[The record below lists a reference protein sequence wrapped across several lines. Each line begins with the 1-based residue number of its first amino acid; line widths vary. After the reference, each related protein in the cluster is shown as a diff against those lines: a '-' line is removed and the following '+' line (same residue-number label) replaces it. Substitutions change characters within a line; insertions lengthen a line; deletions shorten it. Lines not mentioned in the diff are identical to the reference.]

1 MTVGPPV
8 VPACTKYGATLMN
21 HLSSWTQVGTKRGS
35 LCVGLK
41 LKGPSLSSQR
51 KVVFPCGLYQ
61 QLLLDTCGSAQ
72 LSDDVVLLA
81 HYRCLGKQHF
91 FFTGP

>member
-1 MTVGPPV
+1 MLELDSG
-8 VPACTKYGATLMN
+8 L
-21 HLSSWTQVGTKRGS
+21 GTKRGS
-35 LCVGLK
+35 LCVGLG
-41 LKGPSLSSQR
+41 LKGQSLSSQR

-61 QLLLDTCGSAQ
+61 LLLLGTCGSAH

-81 HYRCLGKQHF
+81 YHKCLGKQHL